1 MNSISTTE
9 IVRYLSIRLGNGLA
23 QNKYQIIVKIS
34 VENEEKYLQVRG
46 RNPLLALQSFQMFTS
61 SSSSSSSL
69 LLTRLFF
76 HIKHV
81 KLHLLNTVTFS
92 GFQSSPGALKAT
104 ELGSTC

>member
-46 RNPLLALQSFQMFTS
+46 RNHLLALQSFQMFTS

-69 LLTRLFF
+69 LITGLFF
-76 HIKHV
+76 HI